1 MIEISIEKVDVSA
14 VLTLQELAI
23 KTFSETFSDE
33 NSDENMKQY
42 IKKSL
47 ALEQLESELSNAKSE
62 FYFAKYNFEIIG
74 YVKINFENSQTETFD
89 IEAIELERI
98 YVLQSF
104 HSQKVGQQLFDF
116 VKKIAIQKQKKYLWL
131 GVWEHNLKAID
142 FYKKNGFRVFD
153 RHNFQLGNE
162 NQTDLMMRFDL
173 FENLK

>member
-1 MIEISIEKVDVSA
+1 MIEISIEKVDISA
-14 VLTLQELAI
+14 VLSLQELAI

-62 FYFAKYNFEIIG
+62 FYFAKYNLEIIG
-74 YVKINFENSQTETFD
+74 YVKINFEEAQTEMFD

-98 YVLQSF
+98 YVMRSF
-104 HSQKVGQQLFDF
+104 LSKKVGQQLFEF
-116 VKKIAIQKQKKYLWL
+116 VKKIAVQSQKKYVWL

-142 FYKKNGFRVFD
+142 FYKKNGFEVFD
-153 RHNFQLGNE
+153 SHVFTLGNE
-162 NQTDLMMRFDL
+162 NQTDLMMKL
-173 FENLK
+173 ELN